1 MKLGKILKPDV
12 VKLSKEMALEHN
24 VLIRVLDKATGE
36 CQSVHEGHNAATNS
50 MMLGI
55 AHYLTGDGVFNQG
68 WDLLRNYVP
77 QYISLGTMGLVNQEQ
92 DDKGLP
98 AGVGVYEGPEEDRF
112 MDYMKTVP
120 SYGADG
126 YDKYSNNS
134 REYFGL
140 GPSYANRPDKSKT
153 VNCELISTSYPRV
166 KVSYREIVPEAKAE
180 LPQTID
186 VVFSAM
192 VSTGALAQ
200 FREPGKDY
208 VFITEAGLWSRPDWV
223 DGGSNGCLAAYR
235 IAPPDNGNW
244 DMSIEDNR
252 DRLKK
257 EIIKVN
263 RNQVV
268 QVIWKIQI
276 GAIQQFNTDL
286 IKDKLKW
293 IEYDAQ
299 GGYGNLQKWP
309 HWEGPNDNAPHSNI
323 LRWQEIASTR

>member
-1 MKLGKILKPDV
+1 MKIGKILQKDALE
-12 VKLSKEMALEHN
+12 LSKEMSLEHN
-24 VLIRVLDKATGE
+24 VQIRVLDKVTGQCVE
-36 CQSVHEGHNAATNS
+36 AHEGHNAATNS
-50 MMLGI
+50 MMYGI
-55 AHYLTGDGVFNQG
+55 ARYLTGDGILNQG
-68 WDLLRNYVP
+68 WDLLRDFVP
-77 QYISLGTMGLVNQEQ
+77 QYISLGTMGLISQEQ
-92 DDKGLP
+92 DDAGLP
-98 AGVGVYEGPEEDRF
+98 AGIGVYEGKSEEENF
-112 MDYMKTVP
+112 TDYMLTVP

-126 YDKYSNNS
+126 YDRYSNND

-140 GPSYANRPDKSKT
+140 GPAFVNRPDSTKT

-166 KVSYREIVPEAKAE
+166 KVSYREIVPESRAE

-200 FREPGKDY
+200 FREEGKNY

-223 DGGSNGCLAAYR
+223 EGGSNGLLAAYR
-235 IAPPDNGNW
+235 IAPPDTGDW
-244 DMSIEDNR
+244 DMSVPENR
-252 DRLKK
+252 EKLKR

-286 IKDKLKW
+286 IRRKLQW
-293 IEYDAQ
+293 IQYDLQ
-299 GGYGNLQKWP
+299 QGYGIKQNWP
-309 HWEGPNDNAPHSNI
+309 GWEGPNDNSPHNNVM
-323 LRWQEIASTR
+323 RWVEYI